1 MVSDPSRDLYALFYA
16 AAKLGVWLAVFAAIF
31 VPIER
36 VFALPTQKIFRKG
49 IAVDLGYY
57 FFTGLLPGLILAPPV
72 SLAVLVVHHFI
83 PGGVLAAVASW
94 PIWLKACAT
103 MTVGETAYY
112 GPHRWGPQIPFLW
125 RFH

>member
-36 VFALPTQKIFRKG
+36 VFALHSQKIFRKG

-57 FFTGLLPGLILAPPV
+57 FFTGLLPGPFSPRRFPWLCLA
-72 SLAVLVVHHFI
+72 SITLSRFASS
-83 PGGVLAAVASW
+83 PGSPLGQFGSRPA
-94 PIWLKACAT
+94 P
-103 MTVGETAYY
+103 
-112 GPHRWGPQIPFLW
+112 R
-125 RFH
+125 